1 MRKTLTKTQSMT
13 RKWLAA
19 PVLAAALI
27 AAGCSSSSST
37 DETTAPASDDSVTV
51 YSGRSEELVG
61 ELMTAFTNE
70 TGIKVNARY
79 GDSGEL
85 AALLLTEGSASPAD
99 VFFSQDAGALGAVE
113 DLLGE
118 LPASSLEV
126 VDAKYRSTANKW
138 VGVSGRVRVIV
149 YNPTLV
155 KDVPTTI
162 DELLDAKWSGKIGFA
177 PTNAS
182 WQSFVTGLRILRGED
197 GAKKWLTSFAANK
210 PVAYEKNGAV
220 RDAVNT
226 GEVALGLVNHYYLL
240 EKIAAEGADAVI
252 AKNQFMSNGDPGGLV
267 NVAGVGVL
275 AKAPHADAA
284 QKFVSFLQS
293 ETAREFFRSKTWE
306 YLLQEDA
313 VQPDGLPDFASL
325 NAPSIDL
332 SDLKSIEQTQEL
344 LSSVGLLT
352 K

>member
-1 MRKTLTKTQSMT
+1 MTEHRITGTKRRK
-13 RKWLAA
+13 RWFAA
-19 PVLAAALI
+19 SIVAAAVF
-27 AAGCSSSSST
+27 AAGCSSSTSSDST
-37 DETTAPASDDSVTV
+37 DAPSADESVTV

-61 ELMTAFTNE
+61 ELMTAFTAE

-85 AALLLTEGSASPAD
+85 AALLLTEGTSSPAD

-113 DLLGE
+113 DLLGD
-118 LPASSLEV
+118 LPEATLNV
-126 VDAKYRSTANKW
+126 VDAKYRSTNKRW

-155 KDVPTTI
+155 SNVPTSI
-162 DELLDAKWSGKIGFA
+162 DELLDPKWSGKIGFA

-182 WQSFVTGLRILRGED
+182 WQSFVTGLRVLRGEE

-252 AKNQFMSNGDPGGLV
+252 AKNQYIGGGDPGGLV
-267 NVAGVGVL
+267 NVAGVGIL
-275 AKAPHADAA
+275 SKAPHARAA
-284 QKFVSFLQS
+284 QKFVDFLQS
-293 ETAREFFRSKTWE
+293 ETALEYFRTKTWE
-306 YLLQEDA
+306 YILQNDA
-313 VQPDGLPDFASL
+313 KQPEGLPDFASL
-325 NAPSIDL
+325 GAPSIDL
-332 SDLKSIEQTQEL
+332 SDLKSIEATQEL